1 MSRIATARWLS
12 TCSICKGR
20 ILYGDKI
27 VTYTDEWRGSSKK
40 THHLSPGCA
49 PYTGKIVYVDSEST
63 DLFDIKHRLRILKR
77 INNVWAV
84 EEISKIAK
92 MSISPPW
99 DQEPVEFEAFMHI
112 LLGWEKHIG
121 TGGVLTK
128 INEILQQAER
138 EDIRLEAW
146 KILTDWI

>member
-12 TCSICKGR
+12 TCSLCKGR

-27 VTYTDEWRGSSKK
+27 VTYTDERRKSSKK
-40 THHLSPGCA
+40 AHHLSPGCA

-84 EEISKIAK
+84 DEISKIAK
-92 MSISPPW
+92 MSISP
-99 DQEPVEFEAFMHI
+99 MGI
-112 LLGWEKHIG
+112 K
-121 TGGVLTK
+121 
-128 INEILQQAER
+128 N
-138 EDIRLEAW
+138 RLNLKPSCIFSWVGKSTSE
-146 KILTDWI
+146 LEVF